1 MLLKEQI
8 KNDIKEAMKAKNEL
22 GLSVLRMVTVAISSE
37 EINKSKRE
45 AGLND
50 EEVIEVLSREIKKRR
65 DSASQYEGAG
75 RAELA
80 EKENQEIGIIMK
92 YMPAQMT
99 EEEIEKVVK
108 ESIDESGA
116 KDEKDFGAVM
126 KVLSPKIKGKADGK
140 QASEIVK
147 RMLADCQ
154 C

>member
-1 MLLKEQI
+1 MLKEQI

-22 GLSVLRMVTVAISSE
+22 GLSVLRMVAAAISSE

-45 AGLND
+45 VGLND
-50 EEVIEVLSREIKKRR
+50 EEVLEVLSREVKKRR
-65 DSASQYEGAG
+65 DSATQYEGAG

-80 EKENQEIGIIMK
+80 EKENQEIGVIMN

-99 EEEIEKVVK
+99 TEEIEKVVK
-108 ESIDESGA
+108 ESIAESGA

-126 KVLSPKIKGKADGK
+126 KVVSPKIKGKADGK
-140 QASEIVK
+140 QVSEIAK
-147 RMLADCQ
+147 KMLADCQ